1 MEQFHQQL
9 RAIYDSILDALLIAD
24 VETRRL
30 VQVNRAACRMF
41 GYEESELV
49 GSSIAVLHPADEL
62 DKVYRFFE
70 AMANGRVGSAQ
81 DLRCRRKDG
90 SEFLAEVLANRLTL
104 DGRACLLGVFRD
116 VTQARAAADLLRIQR
131 DLAVWLAAA
140 ADLHDASDYIVRAL
154 RRVPGVDQ
162 AAIYQVDQA
171 SGGLKLMCI
180 DGLAE
185 PVVEEVR
192 YFGPETKF
200 VQVVK
205 QGMPVYGRPAEFSQR
220 AVSMS
225 SRTKV
230 TALGIIPIK
239 QEQRVIAVL
248 GVGSCREDEIP
259 INSRHALETIASQ
272 LGGVIARLEAEQAV
286 RDAEH
291 KFANL
296 VEHAAAG
303 YAELDPQGRVVY
315 ANQKALDIF
324 GYTPEEAQTMTFDAL
339 VDPEELPRAMNTWQ
353 KTLLA
358 PEPQAEEFKVR
369 ARDGTLRNILLTAT
383 PHFNRG
389 TLACVQVSFLDITAR
404 RQAERALTEREN
416 RLRLLLENLPDFVLI
431 VQEDGK
437 ITYANH
443 GGSST
448 TKEQLLGVIGAKEFL
463 KPEGQQIALGAL
475 RQALGTGEIQVV
487 EVEDV
492 FDRWW
497 LSRVVPLP
505 ASGPRREAI
514 IICTDV
520 TEQKRASEAIA
531 KEQRLLRHLLDLHE
545 RERRVLAYEI
555 HDGFAQQLTAALYNL
570 ESFRRLEEKDPKKAN
585 DAFNAA
591 LSMLRTAIDETRRLI
606 SGLRPPAL
614 EEFGLV
620 SAIACLVAEFQQRH
634 GLEIQ
639 FIHDVETEQ
648 LAQPLETAIFRAVQ
662 EAVTNAVRHS
672 RSQKVR
678 IELFEGVDKI
688 TVLVKDWGVGFELN
702 NIAQG
707 RFGLRGIRE
716 RVRLLGG
723 QVSITTAPGQGTEL
737 YIELPLILRQAETT

>member
-1 MEQFHQQL
+1 MQQSHQQL
-9 RAIYDSILDALLIAD
+9 RAIYDSIVDALLIAD

-62 DKVYRFFE
+62 DQVYRFFD

-90 SEFLAEVLANRLTL
+90 SEFLAEIVANRLTL
-104 DGRACLLGVFRD
+104 EGRACLLGVFRD

-140 ADLHDASDYIVRAL
+140 ADLHQACDYIVRTL

-185 PVVEEVR
+185 PVVEEVC

-205 QGMPVYGRPAEFSQR
+205 QGMPVYGRPADFSQR
-220 AVSMS
+220 AVAISG
-225 SRTKV
+225 RTKV

-239 QEQRVIAVL
+239 HEHRTIAML
-248 GVGSCREDEIP
+248 GVGSCQEEEIP

-286 RDAEH
+286 RDAEQ

-303 YAELDPQGRVVY
+303 YAELDPQGRILY
-315 ANQKALDIF
+315 ANKKALEIF
-324 GYTPEEAQTMTFDAL
+324 GYTIEEARQQTFESVIDPSDRQRARENWQRTLRAAHFEPREYKAL
-339 VDPEELPRAMNTWQ
+339 ASDGSLREI
-353 KTLLA
+353 LLA
-358 PEPQAEEFKVR
+358 AAP
-369 ARDGTLRNILLTAT
+369 LYI
-383 PHFNRG
+383 RG
-389 TLACVQVSFLDITAR
+389 QLVCVQTSFLDITAR
-404 RQAERALTEREN
+404 RQAERALSEREN

-431 VQEDGK
+431 VQEDGT

-443 GGSST
+443 GNINAAR
-448 TKEQLLGVIGAKEFL
+448 EQLLGVIGAKEFL
-463 KPEGQQIALGAL
+463 KPEGHQIALGAL
-475 RQALGTGEIQVV
+475 RQALSTGEIQVV
-487 EVEDV
+487 EVQDV
-492 FDRWW
+492 FDHWW

-505 ASGPRREAI
+505 GNGPRREAM

-520 TEQKRASEAIA
+520 TEQKQAGEAIA

-570 ESFRRLEEKDPKKAN
+570 ESSRRLEDKDPKKAN

-620 SAIACLVAEFQQRH
+620 SAIDCLVAEFQQRY

-648 LAQPLETAIFRAVQ
+648 LAHPLETAIFRAVQ
-662 EAVTNAVRHS
+662 EALTNAARHS

-678 IELFEGVDKI
+678 VELFEGVDKI
-688 TVLVKDWGVGFELN
+688 SVLVKDWGVGFELN

-737 YIELPLILRQAETT
+737 YIELPLILRQSEAT